1 MNEIHLLHDA
11 SSSRLSLMTSIGN
24 VRSTLW
30 AFLTLS
36 LVWGSSFLFIKV
48 GLQGLAPTQVVL
60 GRILL
65 GAVTLAVIM
74 FATRRRWPR
83 EARVWGHMIVVGT
96 FFCAV
101 PFTLFA
107 WAEQYVPSS
116 LASIYNATTP
126 IMTLLLTPL
135 MLRSERLGRPR
146 VLGLLVGIAGVV
158 VLSAPWLL
166 IGSGD
171 LAATLPVQLACLGA
185 TLSYGFA
192 GLYLRRVV
200 SGLPYDSVTLSSVQ
214 LVMASGVVLLLA
226 PFDAR
231 GPVSLDVPVVASML
245 ALGVLGTGIAY
256 VLYTGVLRDWGA
268 VRASTV
274 TYLAPVVGVVLG
286 VLVLGES
293 VHWYEPVGGVIV
305 IAGILISQ
313 GRAGRREPASARKD
327 DAIPA
332 PSLGAK

>member
-1 MNEIHLLHDA
+1 
-11 SSSRLSLMTSIGN
+11 MTSIGN

-30 AFLTLS
+30 AFLALS

-48 GLQGLAPTQVVL
+48 GLQGLAPTQLVL
-60 GRILL
+60 ARILL

-74 FATRRRWPR
+74 LVTRRPWPR
-83 EARVWGHMIVVGT
+83 EGRLWGHMVVVGT

-135 MLRSERLGRPR
+135 MLRSERLGRAR
-146 VLGLLVGIAGVV
+146 VVGLLVGIAGVV
-158 VLSAPWLL
+158 MLTAPWRL

-171 LAATLPVQLACLGA
+171 LAATLPAQLACLGA

-192 GLYLRRVV
+192 GLYLRRFV

-214 LVMASGVVLLLA
+214 LAMASGVVLLLA
-226 PFDAR
+226 PFDAA
-231 GPVSLDVPVVASML
+231 GPVSLDLPVVASML
-245 ALGVLGTGIAY
+245 TLGILGTGIAY
-256 VLYTGVLRDWGA
+256 VWYTRVLRDWGA

-293 VHWYEPVGGVIV
+293 VHWYEPVGGIVV
-305 IAGILISQ
+305 IAGIVISQ
-313 GRAGRREPASARKD
+313 GGGRRRQPVPPRRDGAV
-327 DAIPA
+327 PA
-332 PSLGAK
+332 PGVGTT

>member
-1 MNEIHLLHDA
+1 
-11 SSSRLSLMTSIGN
+11 MTSLGN
-24 VRSTLW
+24 ARNTLW
-30 AFLTLS
+30 AFLALS

-48 GLQGLAPTQVVL
+48 GLQGFAPTQLVL
-60 GRILL
+60 ARILL

-74 FATRRRWPR
+74 TVTRRRWPR
-83 EARVWGHMIVVGT
+83 EPKVWAHMIVVGT

-135 MLRSERLGRPR
+135 MLRSERLSGSRIM
-146 VLGLLVGIAGVV
+146 GLVVGIVGVV
-158 VLSAPWLL
+158 VLTGPWQL

-171 LAATLPVQLACLGA
+171 IATTLPAQLACLGA
-185 TLSYGFA
+185 TVSYGFA
-192 GLYLRRVV
+192 GLYLRRFV
-200 SGLPYDSVTLSSVQ
+200 SGLPYDAVTLSSVQ
-214 LVMASGVVLLLA
+214 LAMAAGVVLLIA

-231 GPVSLDVPVVASML
+231 GPIALNLPVVSSVV
-245 ALGVLGTGIAY
+245 ALGILGTGIAY
-256 VLYTGVLRDWGA
+256 VWYTRVLRDWGP

-286 VLVLGES
+286 VLVLGET
-293 VHWYEPVGGVIV
+293 VQWYEPVGGLIV
-305 IAGILISQ
+305 IAGIVTSQ
-313 GRAGRREPASARKD
+313 RPSRARQLVRS
-327 DAIPA
+327 
-332 PSLGAK
+332 

>member
-1 MNEIHLLHDA
+1 MM
-11 SSSRLSLMTSIGN
+11 SLGN

-30 AFLTLS
+30 AFLALS

-48 GLQGLAPTQVVL
+48 GLQGLAPAQLVL
-60 GRILL
+60 ARILL

-74 FATRRRWPR
+74 VVTRRRWPR
-83 EARVWGHMIVVGT
+83 EGSVWGHMLVVGT

-135 MLRSERLGRPR
+135 MLRSERLGRAR

-158 VLSAPWLL
+158 VLTAPWQL

-171 LAATLPVQLACLGA
+171 IAATLPAQLACLGA
-185 TLSYGFA
+185 TVSYGFA
-192 GLYLRRVV
+192 GLYLRRFV

-214 LVMASGVVLLLA
+214 LAMASAVVLLLA

-231 GPVSLDVPVVASML
+231 GLVSLDLPVVASML
-245 ALGVLGTGIAY
+245 ALGILGTGIAY
-256 VLYTGVLRDWGA
+256 VWYTRVLRDWGA

-274 TYLAPVVGVVLG
+274 TYLTPVVGVVLG

-293 VHWYEPVGGVIV
+293 VHWYEPVGGLIV
-305 IAGILISQ
+305 IAGIVISQ
-313 GRAGRREPASARKD
+313 GGVRRRESASARKD
-327 DAIPA
+327 DTATAPA
-332 PSLGAK
+332 AGTK

>member
-1 MNEIHLLHDA
+1 
-11 SSSRLSLMTSIGN
+11 MTSLGN
-24 VRSTLW
+24 ARNTLW
-30 AFLTLS
+30 AFLALS

-48 GLQGLAPTQVVL
+48 GLRGLAPTQLVL
-60 GRILL
+60 ARILL

-74 FATRRRWPR
+74 TVTRRRWPR
-83 EARVWGHMIVVGT
+83 ELKVWAHMIVVGT

-107 WAEQYVPSS
+107 WAEQFVPSS

-135 MLRSERLGRPR
+135 MLRSERLSGSR
-146 VLGLLVGIAGVV
+146 VMGLVVGIVGVV
-158 VLSAPWLL
+158 VLTGPWQL

-171 LAATLPVQLACLGA
+171 IATTLPAQLACLGA
-185 TLSYGFA
+185 TVSYGFA
-192 GLYLRRVV
+192 GLYLRRFV
-200 SGLPYDSVTLSSVQ
+200 SGLPYDAVTLSSVQ
-214 LVMASGVVLLLA
+214 LAMAAGVVLLIA

-231 GPVSLDVPVVASML
+231 GPIALNLPVVAGVV

-256 VLYTGVLRDWGA
+256 VWYTRVLRDWGP

-286 VLVLGES
+286 VLVLGETIQ
-293 VHWYEPVGGVIV
+293 WYEPVGGFIV
-305 IAGILISQ
+305 ILGIVTSQ
-313 GRAGRREPASARKD
+313 RPLRARQLART
-327 DAIPA
+327 
-332 PSLGAK
+332 

>member
-1 MNEIHLLHDA
+1 MM
-11 SSSRLSLMTSIGN
+11 SLGN

-30 AFLTLS
+30 AFLALS

-48 GLQGLAPTQVVL
+48 GLQGLAPAQLVL
-60 GRILL
+60 ARILL

-74 FATRRRWPR
+74 VVTRRRWPR
-83 EARVWGHMIVVGT
+83 EGSVWGHMLVVGT

-135 MLRSERLGRPR
+135 MLRSERLGRAR

-158 VLSAPWLL
+158 VLTAPWQL

-171 LAATLPVQLACLGA
+171 IAATLPAQLACLGA
-185 TLSYGFA
+185 TVSYGFA
-192 GLYLRRVV
+192 GLYLRRFV

-214 LVMASGVVLLLA
+214 LAMASAVVLLLA

-231 GPVSLDVPVVASML
+231 GLVSLDLPVVASML
-245 ALGVLGTGIAY
+245 ALGILGTGIAY
-256 VLYTGVLRDWGA
+256 VWYTRVLRDWGA

-274 TYLAPVVGVVLG
+274 TYLTPVVGVVLG

-293 VHWYEPVGGVIV
+293 VHWYEPVGGLIV
-305 IAGILISQ
+305 IAGIVISQ
-313 GRAGRREPASARKD
+313 GGVRRRESASARKD
-327 DAIPA
+327 DTVTAPA
-332 PSLGAK
+332 AGTK